1 MSELRRLIEALRFM
15 TVLPLPKTGSLEPEW
30 LTHSAKYFPLAGIL
44 VGALSAAV
52 LLVASEIFTGALP
65 ALLAVTAAIL
75 FTGALHEDGLA
86 DTADALGGGRTREA
100 RLAIMKDSRIGTY
113 GALALG
119 LGIALRVAA
128 LMAVPP
134 QWGAAALIAAHG
146 GGRLAA
152 FAVMAALPYAG
163 ERSAG
168 KVAHS
173 SERYGLTQI
182 VPAGLFA
189 LVSLAPALWLDIVAA
204 VVAFDIAA
212 LAALWLALRAR
223 RLLGGYTGDVLGAA
237 EQVFEIALLLA
248 WAALAGLQL
257 GR

>member
-1 MSELRRLIEALRFM
+1 MSGFRRFIEALRFM
-15 TVLPLPKTGSLEPEW
+15 TVLPLPHAGSLESEW
-30 LTHSAKYFPLAGIL
+30 LAHSAKYFPLVGIL
-44 VGALSAAV
+44 VGTVSAAV
-52 LLVASEIFTGALP
+52 LLVATEIFSGPLP
-65 ALLAVTAAIL
+65 ALLAITAAIL
-75 FTGALHEDGLA
+75 LTGALHEDGLA
-86 DTADALGGGRTREA
+86 DTADAFGGGRTREA

-128 LMAVPP
+128 LMSVPP
-134 QWGAAALIAAHG
+134 QWGAAALLAAHG

-163 ERSAG
+163 EHSAG

-173 SERYGLTQI
+173 TERYGMTQI
-182 VPAGLFA
+182 LPACSFA
-189 LVSLAPALWLDIVAA
+189 LASLVPALWLDIVAA
-204 VVAFDIAA
+204 VIAFDIAA

-223 RLLGGYTGDVLGAA
+223 RLLGGYTGDVLGAV

-257 GR
+257 G